1 MFLFGLSEGRI
12 GFDPLVLL
20 LLALAA
26 DGYMGGFGRLFSRIP
41 HPVVLIGNLIG
52 ALDHKLNKD
61 KRSQMDRAF
70 RGLIVVLIV
79 VGLCGAVGWCI
90 AWFGQN
96 YPFGWIIEL
105 ILLITLIAQKSLYVH
120 VRAVKTGIEEKGLE
134 GGREAVAHIVGRD
147 PLQLDE
153 HGVCRAAIES
163 LAENFGDGVVA
174 PVFWYALFG
183 FPGILIYKA
192 VNTMDS
198 MIGYRT
204 EKYKAFGMAAARLDD
219 ILNLIPARLA
229 GLFISLAAIFAP
241 KANPWQAFK
250 TMLRD
255 AGKHRSPNAGWPEG
269 AMAGAL
275 NLALAGPRKYR
286 EKTVNDDWIGTGKA
300 RATFMDIKR
309 ALYVYGVACLINGCV
324 VACLFLVRL
333 T

>member
-1 MFLFGLSEGRI
+1 MFLFGLSEGRV

-20 LLALAA
+20 LLALVV
-26 DGYMGGFGRLFSRIP
+26 DGYLGVLGGLFSRIP
-41 HPVVLIGNLIG
+41 HPVVIIGNLIG
-52 ALDHKLNKD
+52 ALDRKLNKD
-61 KRSQMDRAF
+61 RRSQMDRAF
-70 RGLIVVLIV
+70 RGLIVVIIIV
-79 VGLCGAVGWCI
+79 SLAGSVGWCI
-90 AWFGQN
+90 AWLGQN

-105 ILLITLIAQKSLYVH
+105 VLLISLIAQRSLYTH
-120 VRAVKTGIEEKGLE
+120 VKAVKTGIEESGLE
-134 GGREAVAHIVGRD
+134 GGREAVSHIVGRD

-204 EKYKAFGMAAARLDD
+204 EKYKAFGMTAARLDD

-229 GLFISLAAIFAP
+229 GIFISIAAIAAP
-241 KANPWQAFK
+241 KANPWRAFK

-275 NLALAGPRKYR
+275 DLALAGPRKYR

-300 RATFMDIKR
+300 RATMIDIKR
-309 ALYVYGVACLINGCV
+309 ALYVYGVACLVNAGV
-324 VACLFLVRL
+324 VACLFLVRMS
-333 T
+333 

>member
-1 MFLFGLSEGRI
+1 MFLLGLSEGRV

-20 LLALAA
+20 VLALII
-26 DGYMGGFGRLFSRIP
+26 DGYVGGFTSIFNRIP
-41 HPVVLIGNLIG
+41 HPVVIIGNLIA
-52 ALDHKLNKD
+52 ALDKKLNKD

-70 RGLIVVLIV
+70 RGLIVVTIV
-79 VGLCGAVGWCI
+79 VSLCAAIGWCV
-90 AWFGQN
+90 AWLGQN
-96 YPFGWIIEL
+96 YPFGWCLEL
-105 ILLITLIAQKSLYVH
+105 ILLVTLIAQKSLYVH
-120 VRAVKTGIEEKGLE
+120 VKAVKTGIEESGLE
-134 GGREAVAHIVGRD
+134 GGREAVSHIVGRD

-192 VNTMDS
+192 VNTVDS
-198 MIGYRT
+198 MIGYKT
-204 EKYKAFGMAAARLDD
+204 EKYKAFGMTAARLDD

-229 GLFISLAAIFAP
+229 GLFIAVAAIAAP

-275 NLALAGPRKYR
+275 GLALAGPRKYR
-286 EKTVNDDWIGTGKA
+286 EKTVNDPWIGKGRA
-300 RATFMDIKR
+300 RATYMDIKR
-309 ALYVYGVACLINGCV
+309 ALYVYGVACLVNVGV
-324 VACLFLVRL
+324 VTALLIARWG
-333 T
+333 